1 MAEKWTPTK
10 TQLIREV
17 ETTVDNLLTEHIL
30 YYMSEYREVADYYFV
45 ADVFKH
51 KCSALALRIANELYE
66 ADREDEEMKR
76 D

>member
-10 TQLIREV
+10 TELIEQV
-17 ETTVDNLLTEHIL
+17 EITVDNLLTEHIL

-51 KCSALALRIANELYE
+51 KCDYLALKIANELIE
-66 ADREDEEMKR
+66 AEDEDE
-76 D
+76 